1 MKIQCRTCGC
11 HFDDDFEETMRPEC
25 GMWSDRGFHRGVSR
39 EHKLAMW
46 NMYFSVPVDAIAD
59 DSGVIVS
66 LDMRAYPNKTY
77 EGNEFEANVPSYRS
91 MTDRQKRDFQKR
103 LSKFLN
109 NQSIESRFK
118 MWLTAMGEWESLV
131 EAQTL
136 SVSVENAGS

>member
-1 MKIQCRTCGC
+1 MKIQCRICGC
-11 HFDDDFEETMRPEC
+11 HFDDDFEETMSPEC
-25 GMWSDRGFHRGVSR
+25 SMWADRGFHNVSR

-66 LDMRAYPNKTY
+66 LDMRAYPNRAY
-77 EGNEFEANVPSYRS
+77 EGNEFEANVPSYKL

-109 NQSIESRFK
+109 NQPTSSRFK
-118 MWLTAMGEWESLV
+118 MWLTAMGEWDSLI

-136 SVSVENAGS
+136 SVSEQTGS